1 MDVNSKIN
9 WSPGMEITA
18 KTLIGLEEKLDFQRR
33 VAIRAALGNTR
44 MGMVPGSILSC
55 NGSFFKNTFEIEHL
69 QCVKEIIS
77 SKFSFMP
84 LAGELCNAID
94 KLTVSVA

>member
-33 VAIRAALGNTR
+33 HQGCF
-44 MGMVPGSILSC
+44 G
-55 NGSFFKNTFEIEHL
+55 
-69 QCVKEIIS
+69 
-77 SKFSFMP
+77 
-84 LAGELCNAID
+84 
-94 KLTVSVA
+94 